1 MNHFLQTACVSY
13 CILPSTNSHLCAHII
28 SVCLAE
34 MIHDCTFIRPAKSIC
49 CFSIS
54 VWTRL
59 LYYQPFTPPAVTILD
74 IEKVPTSLTVCTV
87 FLFSSVHLPQGLLVP
102 SIPHH
107 ICSSLGLQHKCPS
120 ETLSAEGG
128 RLQVRC
134 AIQEKLANQGEQTQ
148 GLTNHTTEG
157 EGRGLLWVQS
167 GIRALLSAE

>member
-1 MNHFLQTACVSY
+1 MNHFFQKACVS
-13 CILPSTNSHLCAHII
+13 I
-28 SVCLAE
+28 SIVSVSVFFQVQIPNCVLTLSVYVWP
-34 MIHDCTFIRPAKSIC
+34 IKTISCFNIC
-49 CFSIS
+49 
-54 VWTRL
+54 VWTKL

-74 IEKVPTSLTVCTV
+74 IDKVPPSLTVCTV

-107 ICSSLGLQHKCPS
+107 ICSSLGLQHKYPS

-128 RLQVRC
+128 RLQVCC

-157 EGRGLLWVQS
+157 EGRGLPWVQS